1 MTEQGRSA
9 PARQPWSVR
18 EEKFMKRYIFT
29 MTLLLAMGAFAF
41 GQTNSGPGASPQN
54 QNPSATM
61 PNTTP
66 PTFPN
71 DTGHDRDANT
81 QQDRDRQDR
90 DHHDADADR
99 NGDQVSTQDRDK
111 SGVYDR
117 DPQYQDRDRNAQQ
130 DRDRD
135 QDQNRD
141 RDANR
146 KDNDNDRN
154 RGDMD
159 RDHDR
164 NRVGVGNDRQSQ
176 IMSEFSNRAEFSN
189 VNVNVRNDR
198 IDLTGTVPTGRDRN
212 EAVRIAQQYA
222 NGLRVNDHLKVSGR
236 GNGDHDRDDHK

>member
-1 MTEQGRSA
+1 
-9 PARQPWSVR
+9 
-18 EEKFMKRYIFT
+18 MKRYIFT
-29 MTLLLAMGAFAF
+29 MALLLLMGAFAL

-81 QQDRDRQDR
+81 QQDR

-135 QDQNRD
+135 QNQN

-146 KDNDNDRN
+146 NDNDNDRN

-176 IMSEFSNRAEFSN
+176 IMTAFSNRAEFSN